1 MSDKRFT
8 PVRGVEDK
16 IAGHVMGFHDGF
28 VYFATDTGK
37 IYMDYTDEN
46 GVDHA
51 RVPFGGG
58 ASSGGSNSGIFFAK
72 RPVSEDEKLETELIF
87 SMDDHIEGKTYP
99 EKDDL
104 ILNSEDG
111 CFYRVLSTNKVTA
124 EVLGARLT
132 VAGNGSSSGGADSL
146 AEDISLVIESLPD
159 TIINNKPQTLYF
171 TATSA
176 LNNKGNPIDPQVK
189 ITWRLESTDD
199 GTNYTVYK
207 TFNITVSSG
216 ERYGI
221 DVGSH
226 AKLSSMSRVVL
237 VATQDNHNSTI
248 TRSTS
253 FSTSD
258 LALTTPASFSN
269 LTYFDYN

>member
-1 MSDKRFT
+1 MSNKKFT
-8 PVRGVEDK
+8 PVRGIEDK

-37 IYMDYTDEN
+37 IYMDYTDEE

-58 ASSGGSNSGIFFAK
+58 AGGGSGSNSGIFFAK
-72 RPVSEDEKLETELIF
+72 RPVTEDEKLDDNLVF
-87 SMDDHIEGKTYP
+87 SMDDHIEGKVYP

-124 EVLGARLT
+124 EVVGARLT
-132 VAGNGSSSGGADSL
+132 VAGNGGGGNGGTSSL
-146 AEDISLVIESLPD
+146 AEDISLTIESLPD
-159 TIINNKPQTLYF
+159 TIINGKSQTLYF

-207 TFNITVSSG
+207 TRIF
-216 ERYGI
+216 E
-221 DVGSH
+221 
-226 AKLSSMSRVVL
+226 
-237 VATQDNHNSTI
+237 
-248 TRSTS
+248 
-253 FSTSD
+253 
-258 LALTTPASFSN
+258 
-269 LTYFDYN
+269 

>member
-1 MSDKRFT
+1 
-8 PVRGVEDK
+8 
-16 IAGHVMGFHDGF
+16 MGFHDGF

-37 IYMDYTDEN
+37 IYMDYTDAD

-58 ASSGGSNSGIFFAK
+58 SGGSGSNSGIFFANK
-72 RPVSEDEKLETELIF
+72 ELTDDEKLDTEIF
-87 SMDDHIEGKTYP
+87 FDMNIDIEGNTYP
-99 EKDDL
+99 EVDDL
-104 ILNSEDG
+104 ILNASDG

-124 EVLGARLT
+124 QVLGSRLT
-132 VAGNGSSSGGADSL
+132 VAGNGSGSGGSDSL
-146 AEDISLVIESLPD
+146 AEDISLMIESLPD
-159 TIINNKPQTLYF
+159 TIINGKPQLLYF

-176 LNNKGNPIDPQVK
+176 LNNKGNPIDPTVK

-207 TFNITVSSG
+207 TFNITVPSG
-216 ERYGI
+216 ERCSI

-226 AKLSSMSRVVL
+226 AKHSSMSRVVL
-237 VATQDNHNSTI
+237 IATQDNHNSTI

-269 LTYFDYN
+269 LTYFDYNQV